1 MADEPNPD
9 EAAIAEFHRAARRRK
24 ALIFAIAG
32 VVAIAGGIAAVLLT
46 IFAGGEPDPMT
57 GRTNGY
63 EVRSFILGAALIG
76 AGGWM
81 CFNSYRIGSGQI
93 ADIE

>member
-24 ALIFAIAG
+24 AWIFAIAG
-32 VVAIAGGIAAVLLT
+32 IVALLGGIAAVLLT
-46 IFAGGEPDPMT
+46 VLAGGEPDPMT

-63 EVRSFILGAALIG
+63 EARTFILGAALIG
-76 AGGWM
+76 AGAWM
-81 CFNSYRIGSGQI
+81 CFVAFRIGSGKI